1 MTENRSSVWGSVII
15 LGIMF
20 LLVAGLLC
28 QLLVIGP
35 SQLRTYDEFGLQ
47 LPYLSLQI
55 FKLVRFASSFWWLCI
70 LFSSIGLVSYS
81 SGILLLRHRLRWPIL
96 TSLIAIL
103 ATMLVIILNLTIL
116 FATQYPKVKLL
127 EGLSK

>member
-15 LGIMF
+15 LVIMF
-20 LLVAGLLC
+20 LLVAGLHC

-47 LPYLSLQI
+47 LPYLSLQV
-55 FKLVRFASSFWWLCI
+55 FKLVRFASGFWLLAI
-70 LFSSIGLVSYS
+70 LFTSIGFGSYA
-81 SGILLLRHRLRWPIL
+81 SGILLLRHRVNWPL
-96 TSLIAIL
+96 STSLIAIL